1 MLNKIK
7 VGPKLIGGFLLVAL
21 IAVAIGLYGIV
32 NMGSLEKGGATM
44 YKNATIPLIEL
55 GCIMK
60 DIQERESLTYYDMLI
75 TDEKENQRVKKRINE
90 LQTRI
95 EDNIASLQKS
105 INSKDGQDALNKFVS
120 ANKEYI
126 PIYNQVI
133 ALAMENKNN
142 EAFQLAI
149 TDGAPL
155 RIRMTNVLDSLANVN
170 IEIAKQVAEKN
181 LKTANS
187 AVMMMI
193 ILLTIGVLFAM
204 LIGIFLTNSISKPL
218 GMGVNMMLEMAKG
231 HLGIR
236 LKMNRKDEVGIL
248 AQAMDDFSED
258 LQKILVSTVKKIGEG
273 DLSTDLK
280 PKDNQDEIT
289 PAIINTTTALRGLIS
304 EAEMLRKAAVDGKL
318 ATRGNANNFKGG
330 YKDIVQ
336 GVNYCLDAVIG
347 PLNVAAK
354 YVDDISKGEIP
365 EKINDNYNGDF
376 NTIKNNLNKC
386 IDAVNKLVA
395 DAAMLSKAAV
405 NGKLATRADATKH
418 EGDFRKIVQGVNDTL
433 DAVIRPL
440 NVAADYVDNIS
451 KGNTPAKITDIYNG
465 DFNTIKNNLNNC
477 IDAIENQADAARR
490 IGIGDFSVKI
500 NVRSENDLL
509 SKGLVNVITVL
520 TGLQKEL
527 QRLTEASKNGL
538 LSERGKPEQFQGA
551 YAEVVRG
558 VNTMLDAILLP
569 IGEGNR
575 VLAQISNGKI
585 DELIAQTYSGDHEK
599 MKQAV
604 NNVAMVLQGLQ
615 KELQRLTEASKD
627 GLLSERGKPEQF
639 QGAYAE
645 VVRGVNTML
654 DAILLPIGEGNRVL
668 GLIRGGNLRERVDID
683 CKGDH
688 KEMKDAI
695 NGVHTWL
702 SELIAYVTKIAKGDL
717 KNAVMDKASSD
728 DQIHEWLMLMKSNI
742 NALVT
747 DANMLSV
754 AAVEGRLATRADAA
768 KHEGDFRKIV
778 QGVNETLDAVI
789 GPLNVAADYVNNISN
804 GNIPAKITDNYNG
817 DFNTIKNNLNKCIDA
832 VNNLVADATMLS
844 KAAVEGKLATRADA
858 TKHEGDFRKIVQ
870 GVNETLD
877 AVIGPLNVAA
887 DYVNNI
893 SNGNI
898 PAKITD
904 NYNGDFN
911 TIKNNLNKC
920 IDAVNNLVADAT
932 MLSKAAVEGKLA
944 TRADATKHEGDFR
957 KIVQGVNE
965 TLDAVIGPLN
975 VAADYVN
982 NISNGNIPAKITD
995 NYNGDFN
1002 TIKNNLNKCI
1012 DAVNK
1017 LVADATMLSKA
1028 AVEGKLATRADAT
1041 KHEGD
1046 FRMIVQG
1053 VNETLDAVIGPLN
1066 VAADYVNNISNGNIP
1081 AKITDNYNG
1090 DFNAIKNN
1098 LNKCIDAVNKLVEDA
1113 VMLSNAAVEGR
1124 LATRADAAKHE
1135 GDFRKIVQGVN
1146 ETLDAVIT
1154 PVNEAASVLNNIAN
1168 RDLTARMAGNYNG
1181 DLANIKTSLNLAVDN
1196 LDKALQQVTEATEQV
1211 TSASQQISSGSQNL
1225 AQGANE
1231 QASSLEEVSSS
1242 LEEMSSMTKQ
1252 NAENANQA
1260 KGLSGEADQNA
1271 ATGAE
1276 AMNRMS
1282 SAINR
1287 IKESSDQTAKIVKTI
1302 DEIAMQTNLLAL
1314 NAAVEAARAGEA
1326 GRGFAVVAEEVR
1338 NLAQRSAQAAKNTA
1352 DMISESV
1359 KNADDGVKIATEVTS
1374 AFSSIANSAKK
1385 VNDLIAEIAAASQEQ
1400 AQGIDQVN
1408 NAVAQMDKVTQQNA
1422 ANSEESAS
1430 AAEELSSQAEELKT
1444 MIDQFALSHGQ
1455 NHQKSFSSV
1464 QVDSKKTGTAL
1475 VNHLHSADSKNNK
1488 KTSKKVSKKDDFLAL
1503 DEEALKE
1510 F

>member
-1 MLNKIK
+1 MLNNIKI
-7 VGPKLIGGFLLVAL
+7 GPKLIGGFLIIAL
-21 IAVAIGLYGIV
+21 ITAVIGVIGF
-32 NMGSLEKGGATM
+32 T
-44 YKNATIPLIEL
+44 
-55 GCIMK
+55 
-60 DIQERESLTYYDMLI
+60 
-75 TDEKENQRVKKRINE
+75 
-90 LQTRI
+90 
-95 EDNIASLQKS
+95 S
-105 INSKDGQDALNKFVS
+105 I
-120 ANKEYI
+120 
-126 PIYNQVI
+126 
-133 ALAMENKNN
+133 
-142 EAFQLAI
+142 
-149 TDGAPL
+149 
-155 RIRMTNVLDSLANVN
+155 DSLASKDRFIYEKKTVPIGLLCTISTKFHQIRVN
-170 IEIAKQVAEKN
+170 LERIANESSPTKRDYFSGRIDLHNKLMKEAIAALEPTLVNDEDEKLYKELVEKEKIVDDIIQKTRAILKADNRPDAVSNRVAEAITFLHGDGETAEKKVQGHIEKMIELSIKEANTVSNNNTKIAKSQSLFMRVA
-181 LKTANS
+181 LAICILL
-187 AVMMMI
+187 AI
-193 ILLTIGVLFAM
+193 ILGLFLSFSITGPLQKGVAM
-204 LIGIFLTNSISKPL
+204 IQ
-218 GMGVNMMLEMAKG
+218 EMAKG
-231 HLGIR
+231 HLKSR
-236 LKMNRKDEVGIL
+236 LRMTRKDEVGIL
-248 AQAMDDFSED
+248 AKAMDDFSDD
-258 LQKILVSTVKKIGEG
+258 LQKNVVATIVKIGEG
-273 DLSTDLK
+273 DLSTNLK

-336 GVNYCLDAVIG
+336 GVNDCLDAVIG
-347 PLNVAAK
+347 PLNVAAD
-354 YVDDISKGEIP
+354 YVNNISKGNIP
-365 EKINDNYNGDF
+365 EKITDNYNGDF

-395 DAAMLSKAAV
+395 DAGMLAQAAIEGKLYTRADASKHQGDFGKIVEGVNDTINSLVGFIDNMPAPAMIINKEFEILFMNKAGASLNNATGEQLAKNKSKCYDHFKTGDCGSGKCACSQAMTQGHEASSETNAHPGMHNLEILYTGVPIKNKEGHIIGAFEVVVDQTAIKQAGRIAKKVADYQEIETKRVTENLVKLSAGDTDIKALSGDADKDTAEAKQKFDIINQALTQCVSAVNFLVADANMLSKAAIE
-405 NGKLATRADATKH
+405 GKLATRADASKH
-418 EGDFRKIVQGVNDTL
+418 KGDFAKIVEGVNKTL
-433 DAVIRPL
+433 DAVIGPL

-451 KGNTPAKITDIYNG
+451 KGNTPPKITDIYNG

-490 IGIGDFSVKI
+490 IGNGDLSVKI

-520 TGLQKEL
+520 T
-527 QRLTEASKNGL
+527 
-538 LSERGKPEQFQGA
+538 
-551 YAEVVRG
+551 
-558 VNTMLDAILLP
+558 
-569 IGEGNR
+569 
-575 VLAQISNGKI
+575 
-585 DELIAQTYSGDHEK
+585 
-599 MKQAV
+599 
-604 NNVAMVLQGLQ
+604 GLQ

-702 SELIAYVTKIAKGDL
+702 SELIAYVTNIAKGDL

-754 AAVEGRLATRADAA
+754 
-768 KHEGDFRKIV
+768 
-778 QGVNETLDAVI
+778 
-789 GPLNVAADYVNNISN
+789 
-804 GNIPAKITDNYNG
+804 
-817 DFNTIKNNLNKCIDA
+817 
-832 VNNLVADATMLS
+832 
-844 KAAVEGKLATRADA
+844 AAVEGKLATRADA

-1081 AKITDNYNG
+1081 AKINDNYNG

-1359 KNADDGVKIATEVTS
+1359 KNADDGVKIASEVTS
-1374 AFSSIANSAKK
+1374 VFGSIANSAKK

-1444 MIDQFALSHGQ
+1444 MIDQFTLSHG
-1455 NHQKSFSSV
+1455 
-1464 QVDSKKTGTAL
+1464 
-1475 VNHLHSADSKNNK
+1475 
-1488 KTSKKVSKKDDFLAL
+1488 
-1503 DEEALKE
+1503 
-1510 F
+1510 